1 MDFKEISTKLDQIA
15 DRLNVVPSA
24 IKKEYISEVLR
35 STEKQ
40 TIDLSERDDYMTLTI
55 NNFATELTGN
65 CGVIGSG
72 SVTSDF
78 SMVYESTTGIL
89 TCNPGRLYHNGG
101 GYFIAIGAYYRV
113 VLFT

>member
-1 MDFKEISTKLDQIA
+1 MDFEEINTKLDQIA
-15 DRLNVVPSA
+15 DRLNVIPSA
-24 IKKEYISEVLR
+24 IKKEYISDVLR
-35 STEKQ
+35 STETQ
-40 TIDLSERDDYMTLTI
+40 RIDLSDRDDYMTLTI

-89 TCNPGRLYHNGG
+89 TCNAGRLYHNAG
-101 GYFIAIGAYYRV
+101 GYFIALGAYYRV